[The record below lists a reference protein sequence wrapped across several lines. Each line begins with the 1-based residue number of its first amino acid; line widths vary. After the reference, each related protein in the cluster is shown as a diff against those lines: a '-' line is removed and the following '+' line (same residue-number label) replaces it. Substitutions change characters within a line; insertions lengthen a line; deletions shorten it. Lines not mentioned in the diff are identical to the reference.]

1 VYNTFR
7 TSSVCR
13 LWHQRYWSTIFC
25 CHVLRQLLLNRCPE
39 TRKGMCAL
47 RWGNSVTGR
56 ALFVIKISLKQV
68 TWNWTVQVVS
78 SDLPYMDEA
87 YGMNR
92 IQSSNYQALSRFNVS
107 ILRQELIYKEMT
119 PCLELLCYR
128 MLLSVQNESKVI
140 TTFGRGETNV
150 VANNSHKCG
159 NKGQKLVHVP

>member
-1 VYNTFR
+1 
-7 TSSVCR
+7 
-13 LWHQRYWSTIFC
+13 
-25 CHVLRQLLLNRCPE
+25 
-39 TRKGMCAL
+39 M
-47 RWGNSVTGR
+47 
-56 ALFVIKISLKQV
+56 
-68 TWNWTVQVVS
+68 QVVS

-128 MLLSVQNESKVI
+128 MLLSVQNESKVM

-150 VANNSHKCG
+150 VANNGHKCG
-159 NKGQKLVHVP
+159 NNGQKLVHVP